1 MTKFAMLLGAAL
13 MIVPGTA
20 QAAVTV
26 TDYAF
31 TNEFVLGAYPTLS
44 GTFSI
49 SHDSD
54 SGVYALTALHYVI
67 EGFTHDLSNSS
78 LWSYVDPDDGDH
90 VVIYGNKNGQS
101 VVYHTTDFDFMFGV
115 TSGAVSTVYSTPTSY
130 VIPAGNTVLTRVEA
144 PPVPEPATWA
154 MMIAGFG
161 IVGAFQ
167 RSQKRAIAMNMR
179 LAF

>member
-1 MTKFAMLLGAAL
+1 MMKFAMLLGAAL
-13 MIVPGTA
+13 MIAPGTT

-54 SGVYALTALHYVI
+54 SGVYALTA
-67 EGFTHDLSNSS
+67 
-78 LWSYVDPDDGDH
+78 
-90 VVIYGNKNGQS
+90 
-101 VVYHTTDFDFMFGV
+101 
-115 TSGAVSTVYSTPTSY
+115 
-130 VIPAGNTVLTRVEA
+130 
-144 PPVPEPATWA
+144 
-154 MMIAGFG
+154 
-161 IVGAFQ
+161 Q
-167 RSQKRAIAMNMR
+167 RSQKRALATNMR